1 MGGCYIWG
9 AGKWGKIT
17 KVLVECLGGELE
29 IKAFVDSKKT
39 GYLDGIRI
47 IKKEEMEL
55 KEDTI
60 IFIAFTDEQWKAV
73 EYLEGQHMK
82 FLKNVFIIA

>member
-1 MGGCYIWG
+1 
-9 AGKWGKIT
+9 
-17 KVLVECLGGELE
+17 
-29 IKAFVDSKKT
+29 
-39 GYLDGIRI
+39 
-47 IKKEEMEL
+47 MEL